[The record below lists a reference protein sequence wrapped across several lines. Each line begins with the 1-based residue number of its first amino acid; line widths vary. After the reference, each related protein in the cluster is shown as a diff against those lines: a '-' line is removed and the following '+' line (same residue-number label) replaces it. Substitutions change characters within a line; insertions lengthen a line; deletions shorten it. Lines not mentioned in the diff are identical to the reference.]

1 VFFSLNPKV
10 RLYSGRYVL
19 YEANMSTKQR
29 DVLDIEGGNEIKFTQ
44 AIPDKAMDI
53 SGLAP

>member
-1 VFFSLNPKV
+1 M
-10 RLYSGRYVL
+10 L